1 MTGESIRGKFPIFT
15 TYPDLA
21 YLDNAATTQ
30 KPASVLEAISHYY
43 QAENAN
49 IHRGIYRLAAK
60 ATDRYEQTR
69 NQVMRFLKA
78 PERESI
84 IFTKGTTEGI
94 NIVAQSF
101 LAARLHPGDEV
112 LISAM
117 EHHANL
123 VPWQMICAQKGAHL
137 RIIPLTEL
145 GELDMDSIEEL
156 LTDRTRMVAL
166 THISNTL
173 GTINPIESIIEKA
186 HAKDIPVLID
196 AAQSVAHYELN
207 VQSLD
212 CDFLVFSGH
221 KMYGP
226 TGVGVL
232 YGKRAWLE
240 EMSPY
245 QYGGDMIRLVQFEK
259 TTFAPLPNKLEAGTP
274 NIAGIAALGAAI
286 SFLNSQDLSLIQQ
299 HIQELGSYT
308 RKLLAE
314 IPDLRLI
321 GESPH
326 ATGIVS
332 FYLADI
338 HPHDIA
344 TFLDH
349 SDIAVRAG
357 HHCTQPLMNLYGISG
372 TARASFAVYNTREE
386 VDRLVASL
394 LEMKAFF
401 A

>member
-1 MTGESIRGKFPIFT
+1 MTGESIRDKFPIFN

-30 KPASVLEAISHYY
+30 KPTSVLEAITHYY

-78 PERESI
+78 PERECI

-101 LAARLHPGDEV
+101 LTARLNPGDEV

-123 VPWQMICAQKGAHL
+123 VPWQMICAQRGARL
-137 RIIPLTEL
+137 RIIPITKS
-145 GELDMDSIEEL
+145 GEIDMETIDEL
-156 LTDRTRMVAL
+156 LTANTRMVAL

-173 GTINPIESIIEKA
+173 GTINPIEAIIEKA
-186 HAKDIPVLID
+186 HKQDIPVLID
-196 AAQSVAHYELN
+196 AAQSVAHYDLN

-232 YGKRAWLE
+232 YGKREWLE

-286 SFLNSQDLSLIQQ
+286 SFLNSQDLSVIQK

-321 GESPH
+321 GEASH
-326 ATGIVS
+326 VTGIVS
-332 FYLADI
+332 FFLEDI

-357 HHCTQPLMNLYGISG
+357 HHCTQPLMNLYGIPG
-372 TARASFAVYNTREE
+372 TARASFAAYNTQEE